1 MLIMKKYDMLHVT
14 IVFIFIFLM
23 TDPSF
28 AGNKTDTYIVGVEN
42 IEYLP
47 HYTIENSEYGGFAR
61 ELFNLFAQYAGIRFT
76 YRALPVNRLFTELV
90 EKKIDFKYPDNPRWH
105 TDIKKGKSVVYSNA
119 VEQYL
124 AGAVVLPERKGLGVE
139 NVQAL
144 GAILGFTPL
153 PFMDFIKAGKM
164 TIHPN
169 QHFDSLLAQAL
180 LGRID
185 AVYLDINVA
194 SYQLREIFKQPD
206 ALVFDPSLPYS
217 KSFFAL
223 STTKH
228 PELINVFNQFLI
240 KKNREINVLKM
251 KYFDIIDWSE
261 Y

>member
-1 MLIMKKYDMLHVT
+1 MPDH
-14 IVFIFIFLM
+14 
-23 TDPSF
+23 SC
-28 AGNKTDTYIVGVEN
+28 AENKTDTYIVGVEN
-42 IEYLP
+42 IEYFP

-61 ELFNLFAQYAGIRFT
+61 EMFNLFAQYADIHFK

-90 EKKIDFKYPDNPRWH
+90 EKKIDFKYPDNPLWN

-119 VEQYL
+119 VEEYL

-139 NVQAL
+139 KVQAL

-153 PFMDFIKAGKM
+153 PFMEFIKAGKM

-169 QHFDSLLAQAL
+169 RHFDSLLAQAI

-194 SYQLREIFKQPD
+194 SYQLRENLKQPD
-206 ALVFDPSLPYS
+206 ALVFDPTLPYS

-223 STTKH
+223 STTNH
-228 PELINVFNQFLI
+228 PELIKVFNQFLI
-240 KKNREINVLKM
+240 KKNIEINVLKM
-251 KYFDIIDWSE
+251 KYFDTIDWSE